1 MAFLITRAL
10 GVLAIVIPCAA
21 YADSGGVPETTVTA
35 TQVSTLLPDVPA
47 GVTVITAA
55 EIQARGY
62 TTLVQA
68 LGAVPGLGVVQSGG
82 PGNQASVFIRGT
94 DSEDV
99 LVLLDGVP
107 ANDPSE
113 ANDAFAFGNVT
124 LNDIARIEVVRGPM
138 SGLYGSNAIGGV
150 INIITVQGSGAP
162 HVNFAAGGGWPAQGQ
177 GGATISGA
185 TGKFDYALTGAV
197 DEEAGFDY
205 TARRF
210 SGIYTGNRDPFRS
223 KLGSLNLGY
232 SPVDGTRIGLQI
244 RAQKTDAGYPDLG
257 YPVFDDPDEFEDNT
271 DIFGKLGVTSN
282 LFNGLLTTELFV
294 ARVQNTLHISN
305 LLDADDPNGEAADEH
320 YHGIR
325 TDAQWNN
332 TVHVPDYGPAEFTS
346 LLFGVEILDDRSK
359 FDVNDAY
366 FGVPFTAGSNTSQHT
381 TAGHVGV
388 QTTLAGRLTLTG
400 ALRDDSV
407 SSFGSVVTGR
417 FGGVLAV
424 PEADLHV
431 KASYG
436 TGFLAPSLFDLYG
449 QESSGG
455 YLEYYGNPDLKPEH
469 SSGYDAGLQFDI
481 PAFDQPN
488 FASISATYYFNNI
501 TDLITATPNFESVE
515 NIGHS
520 RISGVETELVLNP
533 TPWAS
538 ADLTYTYTYARDVTD
553 GTPLLRRPENA
564 GSATVTLTP
573 LPAISIVPQVQY
585 IGRFEDYLYADSGFP
600 TGDGL
605 NEPGTIV
612 NLTAS
617 YAVRPQYSLFA
628 EAKNL
633 FESRYEPV
641 NGLQI
646 PGQSFLFGIRGSFGI

>member
-1 MAFLITRAL
+1 M
-10 GVLAIVIPCAA
+10 
-21 YADSGGVPETTVTA
+21 TVTA
-35 TQVSTLLPDVPA
+35 TRVSTLLPDVPA
-47 GVTVITAA
+47 GVTVITGE

-68 LGAVPGLGVVQSGG
+68 LSAVPGLGAVQSGG

-107 ANDPSE
+107 VNDPSK
-113 ANDAFAFGNVT
+113 ANGAFDFGDVT
-124 LNDIARIEVVRGPM
+124 ISDIARIEVVRGAM

-150 INIITVQGSGAP
+150 INIITLQGSGAP
-162 HVNFAAGGGWPAQGQ
+162 RVSFSAAGGWPAQGQ

-185 TGKFDYALTGAV
+185 TGKFDYALTGAI
-197 DEEAGFDY
+197 DEEAGFDN
-205 TARRF
+205 TARRLSVYA
-210 SGIYTGNRDPFRS
+210 SGRDPFRS

-232 SPVDGTRIGLQI
+232 SPVDGTRIGLVI
-244 RAQKTDAGYPDLG
+244 RAQKTDAAYPDLG
-257 YPVFDDPDEFEDNT
+257 YPIFDDPDEFQYNT
-271 DIFGKLGVTSN
+271 DLFGKLGVTSN

-294 ARVQNTLHISN
+294 ARVQDTLHISN
-305 LLDADDPNGEAADEH
+305 LLDANDPNQTSAEEH

-332 TVHVPDYGPAEFTS
+332 TVHVPDFGPAQFTS
-346 LLFGVEILDDRSK
+346 ALFGVEYLNDRSK

-366 FGVPFTAGSNTSQHT
+366 FGVPFTAGNNTSQHT
-381 TAGHVGV
+381 IAGHAGL
-388 QTTLAGRLTLTG
+388 QTTLGGRLTLTG

-407 SSFGSVVTGR
+407 SSFGNALTGR
-417 FGGVLAV
+417 IGGVLAI

-449 QESSGG
+449 QEASGG
-455 YLEYYGNPDLKPEH
+455 YLAYSGNPNLKAEH
-469 SSGYDAGLQFDI
+469 SAGYDAGLQFDI
-481 PAFDQPN
+481 PAFDQAD

-501 TDLITATPNFESVE
+501 TNLIYPTPDFSSVE
-515 NIGHS
+515 NFGHS

-533 TPWAS
+533 APWAS

-573 LPAISIVPQVQY
+573 LPAISIVPQVEY
-585 IGRFEDYLYADSGFP
+585 TGRFADYLYGNDGYPLS
-600 TGDGL
+600 DGL
-605 NEPGTIV
+605 SQPGTVV

-617 YAVRPQYSLFA
+617 YAFTPQYSLFA
-628 EAKNL
+628 AAKNL
-633 FESRYEPV
+633 FESKFEPV

-646 PGQSFLFGIRGSFGI
+646 PGQSFLFGVRGSLGV